1 MLIPHN
7 IGVNGSLKSD
17 EERMKS
23 TVRDWLKVLI
33 LLLDEAAAVVL
44 VLLVLWFF
52 QIRIPLWMAIVFAL
66 LLGAFAF
73 IIHKVVI
80 PSFHTKQVTGSEGM
94 IGLEGEVIESLTP
107 HGVVRVEGEYWKAK
121 SVDDEIP
128 AGESVEILGLN
139 KLVLEVKRRE
149 Q

>member
-1 MLIPHN
+1 M
-7 IGVNGSLKSD
+7 
-17 EERMKS
+17 
-23 TVRDWLKVLI
+23 
-33 LLLDEAAAVVL
+33 

-52 QIRIPLWMAIVFAL
+52 KIRIPLWTAIVIAL
-66 LLGAFAF
+66 LLGAGLF
-73 IIHKVVI
+73 ITHKVII

-94 IGLEGEVIESLTP
+94 IGLEGEVVESLTP
-107 HGVVRVEGEYWKAK
+107 RGVVRVGGEYWKAK

-139 KLVLEVKRRE
+139 KLVLEVRRRE